1 MEEATFTAI
10 DSNVSEIQNVEDKLD
25 EAKDVPEMSDTVN
38 SIGSE
43 LKNQEDENQISK
55 GEEDKH
61 SSYSSA
67 EHNTTEEPTSLNQGG
82 AFENQD
88 TEIQVQIEDQN
99 IKSVV
104 EEIGKNVKDNGKED
118 NGNDNLAEEIEN
130 HSKCQHTDSEK
141 ENDHPDK
148 TLGEHDDNERKT
160 NDGSEEIDVLET
172 SVEAGSVNNED
183 QGEIKESEDKYK
195 DSSPLDEK
203 KDDKNMEKIKEKCV
217 IAKNVEGREIQKA
230 NSDKVESEVLNSEKE
245 SGNKCEKSVDVLTN
259 VVNQN
264 LIENSVVCEEISI
277 LEDQE
282 NSDKPIEN
290 VSIAPTE
297 NETEGEQSENTEFVQ
312 VNSEKDDIEKDASKA
327 DELLEDPI
335 GGDDNDNLDSMAEGA
350 DEELCIIP
358 DTKRVLSQEEKDAAC
373 TLNPLKDLAAAD
385 SEDGENSQNSQN
397 QDTTITVIKYKEQE
411 PRTCHKCLWVRTPKY
426 EFKRGDC
433 QLYLCNDSCLED
445 FKKSEKGNIVLNW
458 ESEIRVKDLT
468 PKTSSVTFRRICAGC
483 KEEIYNEET
492 NLTWEIMDF
501 CNESCLTKYQKEI
514 GSKCASCSGDVR
526 ANSLGKYCVR
536 FGYDIRQFCSSHCLE
551 NYKKG
556 LKVCSYCQKDMT
568 GPEGFLVVGDKG
580 QFKDFCSQVC
590 IENYDMMTNNRP
602 PKVAEGTT
610 CCVCNLT
617 KPISM
622 SFEHGGTNNFFCS
635 EPCFVAFSFVNNI
648 KAGKCAM
655 CRRSFSSETLEK
667 YAMFYE
673 NSLHSFCSNS
683 CQNIYIIAHRKIVP
697 CTWCKVKKYNFDLI
711 RKFNRNGPTL
721 NMCSVNCFN
730 LYQVSLNAVNSKK
743 TQCDFCLKSLQA
755 LYHLTMS
762 DATIRNFCSYMC
774 VMSFQNQ
781 YNKSPI
787 TMNED
792 AFPVP
797 TGTPKKSKKP
807 TKGEVNTRSSESSL
821 PVISSVQ
828 SLANSNGTVP
838 SSARTTRSKASPVP
852 SPSPSTASVQNNIEI
867 PVQVKHHIII
877 KNAPIPN
884 QRNVG
889 TMCHT
894 RMSNKGVNAIP
905 KVESVQVQTEKRE
918 AEKILIPVPVPI
930 FVPLPMH
937 MFAAPVPMPVPI
949 PIPVPVPVFIPTTRN
964 SANGIMKEIK
974 KIQVKIP
981 TNPYEAELLMMAE
994 MVADDKK
1001 EENTDSESEVED
1013 TGADDTGGG
1022 SFSPEPQDGSNTFG
1036 DDMLQMALKM
1046 ATELDEPAVDLEG
1059 ALTANTITASQTQ
1072 DEVHTESSE
1081 EVSQEQLHLMDRGQ
1095 RGRKRGIRG
1104 NSRGQGA
1111 SISKR
1116 GRRSLSQH
1124 VDMPM
1129 MQQPVPPP
1137 EPQEKPDAN
1146 MCLKYTFGVNAWK
1159 QWVTFKNAELEKSS
1173 RRVKLFKTEILQ
1185 LTADEL
1191 NYSLCL
1197 FVKEVRKPNGAEYAP
1212 DTIYYLCLG
1221 IQQYLFENGRI
1232 DNIFCDAYYEKF
1244 TDCLDEV
1251 AKRFSVLYNDSHY
1264 IVTRVEEEH
1273 LWESKQLG
1281 AHSPHVL
1288 LSTLMFFNT
1297 KHFNLTTVDEH
1308 MQLSFSH
1315 IMKHW
1320 KRNPNQAGA
1329 SKIPGSR
1336 NVLLRFYPPQ
1346 SAIQNNARKKKVYEQ
1361 QENEENPLRCPVK
1374 LYEFYLSKCPE
1385 SVKTR
1390 NDVFYLQPERSCV
1403 PDSPVWYSTMPLPKD
1418 ALEKMLH
1425 RVKMVKEIN
1434 VALLT
1439 S

>member
-1 MEEATFTAI
+1 MKEKEVTETASISENASTVSDENIPENENESSIISSAAIEVNNDPSNDPENPIEQPVENESI
-10 DSNVSEIQNVEDKLD
+10 DVPSEIPLVDPDANRDCEQMQIESKLID
-25 EAKDVPEMSDTVN
+25 PQK
-38 SIGSE
+38 
-43 LKNQEDENQISK
+43 
-55 GEEDKH
+55 
-61 SSYSSA
+61 
-67 EHNTTEEPTSLNQGG
+67 
-82 AFENQD
+82 D
-88 TEIQVQIEDQN
+88 TE
-99 IKSVV
+99 
-104 EEIGKNVKDNGKED
+104 
-118 NGNDNLAEEIEN
+118 
-130 HSKCQHTDSEK
+130 
-141 ENDHPDK
+141 
-148 TLGEHDDNERKT
+148 
-160 NDGSEEIDVLET
+160 
-172 SVEAGSVNNED
+172 
-183 QGEIKESEDKYK
+183 
-195 DSSPLDEK
+195 
-203 KDDKNMEKIKEKCV
+203 KNMEELPNESNLDTDAIDDIVPAISERTNLNDKSP
-217 IAKNVEGREIQKA
+217 VEEAATECAVGIQV
-230 NSDKVESEVLNSEKE
+230 SSRT
-245 SGNKCEKSVDVLTN
+245 VDMDTSF
-259 VVNQN
+259 
-264 LIENSVVCEEISI
+264 ENSNKDNEVVH
-277 LEDQE
+277 
-282 NSDKPIEN
+282 
-290 VSIAPTE
+290 VSTTTE
-297 NETEGEQSENTEFVQ
+297 NEAENEQNENTEFVH
-312 VNSEKDDIEKDASKA
+312 VSSEKEDSEKFTSKG
-327 DELLEDPI
+327 DEILEDPI
-335 GGDDNDNLDSMAEGA
+335 GGDDNDTDNIEPMAEGA

-358 DTKRVLSQEEKDAAC
+358 DTERVLSQAEKDAAC
-373 TLNPLKDLAAAD
+373 TLSPLKDLADTATNGD
-385 SEDGENSQNSQN
+385 NSQTTKLPES
-397 QDTTITVIKYKEQE
+397 TITVLKYKDQEQQ
-411 PRTCHKCLWVRTPKY
+411 TCHKCLWVRVPKY
-426 EFKRGDC
+426 EFKKADD
-433 QLYLCNDSCLED
+433 QLYLCSDDCLED
-445 FKKSEKGNIVLNW
+445 LKKSEKEKIVLNW
-458 ESEIRVKDLT
+458 DSEIRVKDLT
-468 PKTSSVTFRRICAGC
+468 PKNQSASFRRTCASC
-483 KEEIYNEET
+483 KEEIHNEET
-492 NLTWEIMDF
+492 HLTWEIMDF
-501 CNESCLTKYQKEI
+501 CHETCLTKYQKEI
-514 GSKCASCSGDVR
+514 GSKCASCSGDVK

-536 FGYDIRQFCSSHCLE
+536 FGNDIRQFCTSHCLE

-556 LKVCSYCQKDMT
+556 LKVCSYCQQDMSS
-568 GPEGFLVVGDKG
+568 GSQGFLVVGDKG
-580 QFKDFCSQVC
+580 QFKDFCSQGC
-590 IENYDMMTNNRP
+590 MEKYDIMTNNRP
-602 PKVAEGTT
+602 PKVDDGTT
-610 CCVCNLT
+610 CCVCKLT
-617 KPISM
+617 KPITM
-622 SFEHGGTNNFFCS
+622 SFEHQGTNNFFCS

-648 KAGKCAM
+648 KSDKCAM
-655 CRRSFSSETLEK
+655 CRRNFSSDLLEQHT
-667 YAMFYE
+667 MFYE
-673 NSLHSFCSNS
+673 NSQQSFCSNS

-697 CTWCKVKKYNFDLI
+697 CTWCKVKKYNFDMI
-711 RKFNRNGPTL
+711 RRFNQNGPLL
-721 NMCSVNCFN
+721 NMCSVNCLN

-743 TQCDFCLKSLQA
+743 TQCDYCLKNLQA
-755 LYHLTMS
+755 MYHLTMS

-774 VMSFQNQ
+774 VMAFQNQ

-787 TMNED
+787 TMNEEN
-792 AFPVP
+792 FPVP
-797 TGTPKKSKKP
+797 TGTPKRSKRLNKASDVSPRISEP
-807 TKGEVNTRSSESSL
+807 TL
-821 PVISSVQ
+821 PIIRSVQ
-828 SLANSNGTVP
+828 SLANSNGTM
-838 SSARTTRSKASPVP
+838 SSASRTTRSKAAPGNAAHPTAVPAMTPVP
-852 SPSPSTASVQNNIEI
+852 LQNSIEI
-867 PVQVKHHIII
+867 PVQVKHHIIF
-877 KNAPIPN
+877 KHPPMPN
-884 QRNVG
+884 QRNVA
-889 TMCHT
+889 TMCRT
-894 RMSNKGVNAIP
+894 RMSNKGINATP
-905 KVESVQVQTEKRE
+905 RTDDAQVQTERRE
-918 AEKILIPVPVPI
+918 AEKILIPIPI
-930 FVPLPMH
+930 PLFVPLPMH

-1022 SFSPEPQDGSNTFG
+1022 GFSPEPQDGSNTFG

-1059 ALTANTITASQTQ
+1059 ALTANTITASQTH
-1072 DEVHTESSE
+1072 DEVNTEATD
-1081 EVSQEQLHLMDRGQ
+1081 EVPQEQLHLIDRGQ
-1095 RGRKRGIRG
+1095 RGRKRGMRG
-1104 NSRGQGA
+1104 NPRGQSSGV
-1111 SISKR
+1111 SKR

-1124 VDMPM
+1124 VDMPL
-1129 MQQPVPPP
+1129 MQQPPPPP

-1173 RRVKLFKTEILQ
+1173 RRLMLFKTEILQ

-1346 SAIQNNARKKKVYEQ
+1346 SAIQNNTRKKKVYEQ